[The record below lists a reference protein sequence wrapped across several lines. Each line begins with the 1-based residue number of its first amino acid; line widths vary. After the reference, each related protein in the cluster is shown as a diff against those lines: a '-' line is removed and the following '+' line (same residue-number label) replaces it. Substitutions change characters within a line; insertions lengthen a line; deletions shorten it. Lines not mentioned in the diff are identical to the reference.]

1 MSTYVCVGMPSLL
14 GALISIIMSRVASP
28 ESAAVVGFKLTPR
41 EQAANQLG
49 GLIFCFVFAILSG
62 MFTGKVMTMFGA
74 PKGVNVEEFHDAV
87 WWEIGG
93 GEYEHGD
100 KPKEEKELK
109 KDDKK
114 IVHHF
119 DEQGHCYVRVD
130 PNSNAIV
137 EE

>member
-1 MSTYVCVGMPSLL
+1 MPSLF
-14 GALISIIMSRVASP
+14 GAFLSIIIAGGA
-28 ESAAVVGFKLTPR
+28 SAASAEAAGLQKSPSSQATSQFVGL
-41 EQAANQLG
+41 
-49 GLIFCFVFAILSG
+49 LICFFFAILSG
-62 MFTGKVMTMFGA
+62 MFTGKIMTMFGA